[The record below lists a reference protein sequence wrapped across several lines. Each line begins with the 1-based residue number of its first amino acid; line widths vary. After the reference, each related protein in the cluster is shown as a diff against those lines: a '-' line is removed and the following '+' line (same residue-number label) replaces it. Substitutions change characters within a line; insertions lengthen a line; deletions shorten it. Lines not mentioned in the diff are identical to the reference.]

1 MIDAYQA
8 TVIAAIGDGV
18 IVHYTK
24 KCIGD
29 EPWSI
34 ASEEWKADGEKPGEF
49 EIHLEAEGYSA
60 LSRYSIHELE
70 QSYASDLDED
80 QELAY
85 SYVTCDQCGERIE

>member
-18 IVHYTK
+18 IVHYRAACVGST
-24 KCIGD
+24 
-29 EPWSI
+29 WNI
-34 ASEEWKADGEKPGEF
+34 ASEEWKTDGEKPGEF
-49 EIHLEAEGYSA
+49 ELHLEAEGYSA

-85 SYVTCDQCGERIE
+85 SYVTCDQCGEVIE